1 MHGQRRHYVYATW
14 AAIIVNATDINERGL
29 EPRLQKRLKGLCCAR
44 SCPVPCALCPL
55 PSAPCRWS
63 HSSTCRAKS
72 ATRCTVD
79 RSGPLTTSPRLTTCA
94 RAIIRPVCFH
104 PAGLASLQPR
114 RLAVVVF
121 CVITTRLA
129 FCLCFT
135 PICRCCCSP
144 SRSRCC
150 CCCIAIFA
158 LIETLKCD
166 KCRVKSCMHANCPLH
181 PFH

>member
-1 MHGQRRHYVYATW
+1 MYTQRGPQLSSMRVTLMREDSSRGYRRGWRDFAVLRVAQWPLPLAAGRIVPRAMPKVPHG
-14 AAIIVNATDINERGL
+14 
-29 EPRLQKRLKGLCCAR
+29 AR
-44 SCPVPCALCPL
+44 STGPDRWPPPPRPTLPPCL
-55 PSAPCRWS
+55 
-63 HSSTCRAKS
+63 STW
-72 ATRCTVD
+72 
-79 RSGPLTTSPRLTTCA
+79 A

-135 PICRCCCSP
+135 PICRCCCPRSC
-144 SRSRCC
+144 SRCC